1 VTAPSRPLGPTPAV
15 IVLEGLD
22 GVGKSTTA
30 RHLADLLDAE
40 LLATPGADLEPAR
53 SFLEPHLDAHP
64 EARMLWYA
72 ATVVR
77 ASDRLRAL
85 RQAGRAAV
93 VDRYFLSTLAYAE
106 LRGATLGLAEV
117 ERALL
122 VPDLTF
128 YLHAPHHV
136 REARLHGR
144 PRNTP
149 EDRRTLAH
157 TADARLHATFHR
169 LGARPIAGCFHPVL
183 AVADPDQV
191 AQTIRVLAALT
202 TSPVTSPS
210 PRQAAPRSARPR
222 HRSSR

>member
-1 VTAPSRPLGPTPAV
+1 MTAPSRPLGPTPAV

-30 RHLADLLDAE
+30 RRLADLLDAE

-106 LRGATLGLAEV
+106 LRGASLRLAEV
-117 ERALL
+117 ERCL
-122 VPDLTF
+122 VPPHLTV
-128 YLHAPHHV
+128 YLHAPRAA
-136 REARLHGR
+136 REARMR
-144 PRNTP
+144 TRSTNTV
-149 EDRRTLAH
+149 EDHRTLDPAL
-157 TADARLHATFHR
+157 DARLDDAFRR
-169 LGARPIAGCFHPVL
+169 LGDRPIAGAFHPLL
-183 AVADPDQV
+183 AVAAPEQI
-191 AQTIRVLAALT
+191 AQDIMALIQN
-202 TSPVTSPS
+202 S
-210 PRQAAPRSARPR
+210 RSHWA
-222 HRSSR
+222 